1 MQLQAFSI
9 HQPFRLHGLEARPWV
24 EVWVGGDLPGAVE
37 ERGQGSHGA
46 PEGVVERHATA
57 DRVNLTDAAD
67 IHFEGIALTPPD
79 LLNITFPDIFDYLVY
94 RVIH

>member
-1 MQLQAFSI
+1 M
-9 HQPFRLHGLEARPWV
+9 
-24 EVWVGGDLPGAVE
+24 E

-46 PEGVVERHATA
+46 PERVVERHATA
-57 DRVNLTDAAD
+57 DRVNLTDAD
-67 IHFEGIALTPPD
+67 IHFEARDSFDTPD